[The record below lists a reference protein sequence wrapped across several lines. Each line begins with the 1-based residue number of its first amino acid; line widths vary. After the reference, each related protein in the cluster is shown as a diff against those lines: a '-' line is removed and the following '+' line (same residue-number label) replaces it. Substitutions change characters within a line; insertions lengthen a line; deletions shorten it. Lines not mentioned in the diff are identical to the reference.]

1 MKVGYGIKGISST
14 NFAEVE
20 NESDAVKFL
29 RETGEE
35 IAYAFV
41 VDETG
46 EATDLIVG
54 AGVTW
59 DEMYGD

>member
-1 MKVGYGIKGISST
+1 MKLGYGIKGIFST

-41 VDETG
+41 IDETG
-46 EATDLIVG
+46 EATDLRVG
-54 AGVTW
+54 TGATW
-59 DEMYGD
+59 E